1 MLKRRIIPCLDVKNG
16 RVVKGVHF
24 KGLRDAGDPVEAS
37 RAYDQQGADELCL
50 LDITATTEGRETFVE
65 VIRNVAPQVFCP
77 LTVGGGIRREDDV
90 RRLLNAGADKVA
102 INSAAVT
109 SPLLI
114 KRLAKRYGS
123 QAIVVAVDVKR
134 MPALPRDEEPLYEVV
149 IHGGTRST
157 GLEALRWCEQVAELG
172 AGEILLTSMDK
183 DGTRDGYD
191 LWITREV
198 ARRVPVPVIASGGV
212 GSLEHLRQG
221 LALGE
226 GEADAALAASIFHFG
241 LFTIAQAKQYLTE
254 HGIPV
259 RPPEIRRA
267 A

>member
-1 MLKRRIIPCLDVKNG
+1 MKRRIIPCLDVKNG

-24 KGLRDAGDPVEAS
+24 KGLRDAGDPIEAA
-37 RAYDQQGADELCL
+37 RAYDRQGADELCL

-65 VIRNVAPQVFCP
+65 IVRSVAPQIFCP

-102 INSAAVT
+102 INSAAVS
-109 SPLLI
+109 SPPLI
-114 KRLAKRYGS
+114 ERLAKRYGS
-123 QAIVVAVDVKR
+123 QAIVVAVDVRR

-149 IHGGTRST
+149 IHGGSRGT

-198 ARRVPVPVIASGGV
+198 ARRVNIPVIASGGV
-212 GSLEHLRQG
+212 GSLEHIRQG

-241 LFTIAQAKQYLTE
+241 LYTIAQTKQYLTE
-254 HGIPV
+254 RGIPV
-259 RPPEIRRA
+259 RPPEGRRA

>member
-1 MLKRRIIPCLDVKNG
+1 MKRRIIPCLDVKNG

-149 IHGGTRST
+149 IH
-157 GLEALRWCEQVAELG
+157 
-172 AGEILLTSMDK
+172 
-183 DGTRDGYD
+183 
-191 LWITREV
+191 
-198 ARRVPVPVIASGGV
+198 
-212 GSLEHLRQG
+212 
-221 LALGE
+221 
-226 GEADAALAASIFHFG
+226 
-241 LFTIAQAKQYLTE
+241 
-254 HGIPV
+254 
-259 RPPEIRRA
+259 
-267 A
+267 